1 MNRVNE
7 EIDVE
12 VLHTLNVMKTGPVAK
27 EPIVSNRMS
36 RSTISD
42 NKTFVIGVKK
52 DDIEKIK
59 DLRIKKMVCLNM

>member
-1 MNRVNE
+1 MNRANE

-12 VLHTLNVMKTGPVAK
+12 VLHTLNTMKSGPVAK
-27 EPIVSNRMS
+27 ESTVSDRMS

-42 NKTFVIGVKK
+42 NKTFVMGVKK
-52 DDIEKIK
+52 DDIEKIS